1 MQRTLFLIEKKD
13 KNITFVPSTWNA
25 AEKKRIISRMTCFAG
40 ARTHFSAVALSSS
53 MPTLSFSYPTKAQ
66 GINRDIF
73 GHADC
78 CFEPKYLDAVASADH
93 MSPMLNETE
102 AIWLDL
108 VERIPKVQREAQYA
122 GIVIRQPLGEI
133 E

>member
-1 MQRTLFLIEKKD
+1 MQRTLFQIEKEDKD
-13 KNITFVPSTWNA
+13 ITLVPSTWNA
-25 AEKKRIISRMTCFAG
+25 AEKKGIVSQMTFFAG

-73 GHADC
+73 GHIDFC
-78 CFEPKYLDAVASADH
+78 LEPKYLDAAVSADH
-93 MSPMLNETE
+93 MSPMLNETA

-108 VERIPKVQREAQYA
+108 TERIPNVQREAQNA